1 MTRNLLFL
9 IMLILFNQ
17 CGFKIIDTSL
27 STLKIEKLEIEGYN
41 KVNFL
46 IKNNLLNKNRSSGGT
61 VPIILQIET
70 NRKKEIFEK
79 NIRNEITKYKI
90 ILNTKVKIK
99 RSTQEK
105 LSEFMISSNGD
116 YRIETSS
123 IQTAKNIINL
133 EKKLSSEISKK
144 IQQKLFYLNNDL

>member
-1 MTRNLLFL
+1 
-9 IMLILFNQ
+9 MLILFNQ

-90 ILNTKVKIK
+90 ILDTKVKIK

-116 YRIETSS
+116 YRVETSS

>member
-1 MTRNLLFL
+1 MIRNLLFL
-9 IMLILFNQ
+9 IMLILFTQ
-17 CGFKIIDTSL
+17 CGFKIIDTSA
-27 STLKIEKLEIEGYN
+27 STLKIERIEIEGYN

-46 IKNNLLNKNRSSGGT
+46 IKNDLLNKNRSSGGT

-90 ILNTKVKIK
+90 ILDTKVKIK

>member
-90 ILNTKVKIK
+90 ILDTKVKIK

-105 LSEFMISSNGD
+105 LSEFSISSNGD
-116 YRIETSS
+116 YRVETSS
-123 IQTAKNIINL
+123 ITTSKNLNNL
-133 EKKLSSEISKK
+133 EKNLSSEISKK

>member
-9 IMLILFNQ
+9 MMLILFNQ
-17 CGFKIIDTSL
+17 CGFKIIDTSSL
-27 STLKIEKLEIEGYN
+27 AFKIERLEIEGYN

-46 IKNNLLNKNRSSGGT
+46 IKNDLLNKNRSSRGT
-61 VPIILQIET
+61 IPIILQIET
-70 NRKKEIFEK
+70 NRQKEISEK

-90 ILNTKVKIK
+90 ILDTKVKIK

-105 LSEFMISSNGD
+105 LSEFSISSNGD
-116 YRIETSS
+116 YRVETSS
-123 IQTAKNIINL
+123 ITTSKNLNNL

>member
-17 CGFKIIDTSL
+17 CGFKIIDTSA
-27 STLKIEKLEIEGYN
+27 STLKIERIEIEGYN

-46 IKNNLLNKNRSSGGT
+46 IKNDLLNKNRSSGGT

-70 NRKKEIFEK
+70 NRKKEISEK

-90 ILNTKVKIK
+90 ILDTKIKIK

-105 LSEFMISSNGD
+105 LSEFRISSNGD
-116 YRIETSS
+116 YRVETSS
-123 IQTAKNIINL
+123 IKTAKNLNNL
-133 EKKLSSEISKK
+133 ENKLSSEISKK

>member
-1 MTRNLLFL
+1 MIRNLLFL
-9 IMLILFNQ
+9 IMLILFTQ
-17 CGFKIIDTSL
+17 CGFKIIDTS
-27 STLKIEKLEIEGYN
+27 SSALKIERLEIKGYN

-46 IKNNLLNKNRSSGGT
+46 IKNDLLNKNRTSGGT

-70 NRKKEIFEK
+70 NRKKEISEK

-90 ILNTKVKIK
+90 ILDTKVKIK

-105 LSEFMISSNGD
+105 LSEFSISLNGD
-116 YRIETSS
+116 YRVETSS
-123 IQTAKNIINL
+123 IKTAKNLNNL
-133 EKKLSSEISKK
+133 ENKLSSEISKK

>member
-1 MTRNLLFL
+1 MIRNLLFL

-90 ILNTKVKIK
+90 ILDTKVKIK

-105 LSEFMISSNGD
+105 LSEFMISLNGD
-116 YRIETSS
+116 YRVETSS

>member
-1 MTRNLLFL
+1 MIRNLLFL

>member
-1 MTRNLLFL
+1 
-9 IMLILFNQ
+9 MLILFTQ
-17 CGFKIIDTSL
+17 CGFKIIDSSSL
-27 STLKIEKLEIEGYN
+27 AFKIERLEIEGYN

-46 IKNNLLNKNRSSGGT
+46 IKNDLLNKNRSSRAT

-70 NRKKEIFEK
+70 NRQKEISEK

-90 ILNTKVKIK
+90 ILDTKVKIK

-105 LSEFMISSNGD
+105 LSEFSISSNGD
-116 YRIETSS
+116 YRVETSS
-123 IQTAKNIINL
+123 ITTSKNLNNL
-133 EKKLSSEISKK
+133 EKNLSSEISKK

>member
-61 VPIILQIET
+61 VPIVLQIET

-90 ILNTKVKIK
+90 ILDTKVKIK

-116 YRIETSS
+116 YRVETSS

>member
-1 MTRNLLFL
+1 MIRNLLFL

-61 VPIILQIET
+61 VPIVLQIET

-90 ILNTKVKIK
+90 ILDTKVKIK

-116 YRIETSS
+116 YRVETSS
-123 IQTAKNIINL
+123 IQTTKNIINL

>member
-46 IKNNLLNKNRSSGGT
+46 IKNNLLNKNRSSVGT
-61 VPIILQIET
+61 VPIVLQIET

-90 ILNTKVKIK
+90 ILDTKVKIK

-105 LSEFMISSNGD
+105 LSEFMISTNGD
-116 YRIETSS
+116 YRVETSS

>member
-1 MTRNLLFL
+1 MIRNLLFL

-61 VPIILQIET
+61 VPIVLQIET

-90 ILNTKVKIK
+90 ILDTKVKIK

>member
-17 CGFKIIDTSL
+17 CGFKIIDTSA
-27 STLKIEKLEIEGYN
+27 STLKIERIEIEGYN

-46 IKNNLLNKNRSSGGT
+46 IKNDLLNKNRSSGGT

-70 NRKKEIFEK
+70 NRKKEISEK

-90 ILNTKVKIK
+90 ILDTKVKIK

-105 LSEFMISSNGD
+105 LSEFSISSNGD
-116 YRIETSS
+116 YRVETSS
-123 IQTAKNIINL
+123 ITTSKNLNNL
-133 EKKLSSEISKK
+133 EKNLSSEISKK

>member
-1 MTRNLLFL
+1 MIRNLLFL
-9 IMLILFNQ
+9 IMLILFTQ
-17 CGFKIIDTSL
+17 CGFKIIDSSSL
-27 STLKIEKLEIEGYN
+27 AFKIERLEIEGYN

-46 IKNNLLNKNRSSGGT
+46 IKNDLLNKNRSSRGT

-70 NRKKEIFEK
+70 NRQKEISEK

-90 ILNTKVKIK
+90 ILDTKVKIK

-105 LSEFMISSNGD
+105 LSEFSISSNGD
-116 YRIETSS
+116 YRVETSS
-123 IQTAKNIINL
+123 ITTSKNLNNL
-133 EKKLSSEISKK
+133 EKNLSSEISKK

>member
-90 ILNTKVKIK
+90 ILDTKVKIK
-99 RSTQEK
+99 RSTQEN

>member
-90 ILNTKVKIK
+90 ILDTKVKIK

>member
-79 NIRNEITKYKI
+79 NIRNEIKKYKI

>member
-1 MTRNLLFL
+1 MIRNLLFL
-9 IMLILFNQ
+9 IMLILFTQ
-17 CGFKIIDTSL
+17 CGFKIIDTS
-27 STLKIEKLEIEGYN
+27 SSALKIERLEIKGYN

-46 IKNNLLNKNRSSGGT
+46 IKNDLLNKNRSSRGT

-70 NRKKEIFEK
+70 NRQKEISEK

-90 ILNTKVKIK
+90 ILDTKVKIK

-116 YRIETSS
+116 YRVETSS

>member
-1 MTRNLLFL
+1 MVDKTSSVEPAP
-9 IMLILFNQ
+9 IL
-17 CGFKIIDTSL
+17 TH
-27 STLKIEKLEIEGYN
+27 
-41 KVNFL
+41 
-46 IKNNLLNKNRSSGGT
+46 

-90 ILNTKVKIK
+90 ILDTKVKIK

-116 YRIETSS
+116 YRVETSS

>member
-90 ILNTKVKIK
+90 ILDTKVKIK

-105 LSEFMISSNGD
+105 LSEFSISSNGD
-116 YRIETSS
+116 YRVETSS

>member
-46 IKNNLLNKNRSSGGT
+46 IKNNLLNKNRSSVGT
-61 VPIILQIET
+61 VPIVLQIET

-90 ILNTKVKIK
+90 ILDTKVKIK

-116 YRIETSS
+116 YRVETSS

>member
-90 ILNTKVKIK
+90 ILDTKVKIK

-116 YRIETSS
+116 YRVETSS

>member
-70 NRKKEIFEK
+70 NRKKEISEK

-90 ILNTKVKIK
+90 ILDTKVKIK

-105 LSEFMISSNGD
+105 LSEFSISSNGD
-116 YRIETSS
+116 YRVETSS
-123 IQTAKNIINL
+123 ITTSKNLNNL
-133 EKKLSSEISKK
+133 EKNLSSEISKK

>member
-61 VPIILQIET
+61 VPIVLQIET

-90 ILNTKVKIK
+90 ILDTKVKIK

-105 LSEFMISSNGD
+105 LSEFSISSNGD
-116 YRIETSS
+116 YRVETSS
-123 IQTAKNIINL
+123 ITTSKNLNNL
-133 EKKLSSEISKK
+133 EKNLSSEISKK